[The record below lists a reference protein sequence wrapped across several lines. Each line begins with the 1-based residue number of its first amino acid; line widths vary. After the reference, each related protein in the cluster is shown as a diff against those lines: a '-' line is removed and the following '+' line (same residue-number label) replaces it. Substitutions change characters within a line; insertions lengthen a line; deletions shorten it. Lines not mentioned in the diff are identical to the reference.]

1 MTNIIKK
8 ANAQPATFG
17 SVVDQLFQNNLGRF
31 FDDDFWGF
39 NGLSAHRQPP
49 LNIRETEEGY
59 ELELV
64 APGVK
69 KEDIRL
75 QVSGNMLTISYDHKD
90 EKDQK
95 DARNNW
101 LRREF
106 SRQSF
111 TRSFTLDETV
121 DIEKAS
127 ARYEDGVLRLS
138 LPRKEQA
145 QNPSRT
151 IAVQ

>member
-17 SVVDQLFQNNLGRF
+17 SVVDQLFQNNLNRF

-39 NGLSAHRQPP
+39 NGLSARRQPA
-49 LNIRETEEGY
+49 LNIRETGEGY

-69 KEDIRL
+69 KEDIQL
-75 QVSGNMLTISYDHKD
+75 QVSGNMLTISYDHKE

-95 DARNNW
+95 DEKSSW

-111 TRSFTLDETV
+111 ARTFTLDETV
-121 DIEKAS
+121 DVDKAS
-127 ARYEDGVLRLS
+127 ARYENGVLYLT
-138 LPRKEQA
+138 LPKKEQA